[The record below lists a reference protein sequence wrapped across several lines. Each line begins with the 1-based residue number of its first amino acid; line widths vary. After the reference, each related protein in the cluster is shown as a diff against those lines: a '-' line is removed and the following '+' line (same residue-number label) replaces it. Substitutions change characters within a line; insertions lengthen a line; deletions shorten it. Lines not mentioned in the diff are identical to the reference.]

1 MSEEPTQKVA
11 AWATEVALQ
20 AAQLPTAR
28 ARSAYLADRHRELL
42 AGAREQG
49 MGEADAK
56 ILADTCVQGA
66 QRIMKGLLAR
76 GGPVSGWT
84 GTRRAKSALRKQ

>member
-1 MSEEPTQKVA
+1 MSEELTQKVA

-28 ARSAYLADRHRELL
+28 RSAYLADRYRELL

-49 MGEADAK
+49 MGEDDAK
-56 ILADTCVQGA
+56 MLADTCVQGA
-66 QRIMKGLLAR
+66 RRILHGLLGR
-76 GGPVSGWT
+76 GRPSSGGT
-84 GTRRAKSALRKQ
+84 GMRRAKSALRKQ